1 MALTAVNLAEFFL
14 YFPNDLFF
22 FRRQFDRVRN
32 NRKKIVK
39 KIKEKELVV
48 SDKTEV
54 EGCHCDGIYHLPVP
68 ASWYLFKCKTITFF
82 SFDE

>member
-1 MALTAVNLAEFFL
+1 MVLTVANLTVFFL
-14 YFPNDLFF
+14 CVHNDLFF

-48 SDKTEV
+48 GDETEV

-82 SFDE
+82 SFDG